1 MVTPRILGPD
11 GQPISTADLA
21 EPQTSRVQQLRN
33 EWAGHPSRGLTPSRL
48 ALILDAA
55 EQNDLVAQCDLFED
69 MEEKDA
75 HLASEMGKRRRA
87 LLSIEWD
94 IVPPT
99 SPYSAEKKTA
109 ARLKE
114 LLADVDDFEDLLFDV
129 TDAIGKGY
137 CNLEIEWHRLE
148 GLWLPKS
155 VTHRPQSWFQ
165 IYRGYRQEIR
175 LRDNTADGAPLQPF
189 GWISHTHK
197 AKSGYIERSALFRV
211 LVWPYLFKTYSVG
224 DLAEFLEVYGLPL
237 RVGKYPPGASEKEKM
252 TLLRA
257 LASLGHNAAG
267 IMPAGMEIDFQ
278 DAVTGD
284 PDAFQLMIDWC
295 EKSQS
300 KAILGGTLTSQ
311 ADGKTSTNALG
322 NVHNEV
328 RKDLRD
334 ADAKQIAKTLTR
346 DLIYPIAALNGLTDN
361 IRRGPRMRFATEET
375 EDMKLYAEALPK
387 FVGMGMKVPRKW
399 AQERLGIPEP
409 EADDDDLL
417 VSSAAPADPETP
429 ATPAEPPTPAAVQA
443 ATRRRIAALTA
454 TLPADGGA
462 DVTPIDPQADALA
475 AQAAPAWGM
484 ILDRVR
490 DIVAAAPDL
499 PALRD
504 ALLGAF
510 ADLPQDALAEVMAM
524 GMAAAELAGRYD
536 QVQESRG

>member
-11 GQPISTADLA
+11 GQPIRTADLS
-21 EPQTSRVQQLRN
+21 EPQTSRVMQLRN

-48 ALILDAA
+48 GEILIAA
-55 EQNDLVAQCDLFED
+55 ENNDLIAQCDLFED

-87 LLSIEWD
+87 LLSLEWD

-99 SPYSAEKKTA
+99 SPYAVEKKTA

-137 CNLEIEWHRLE
+137 CNLEIEWHRLD
-148 GLWLPKS
+148 GIWLPKS

-165 IYRGYRQEIR
+165 LFRGYRQEMR
-175 LRDNTADGAPLQPF
+175 LRDNSADGAPLQPF
-189 GWISHTHK
+189 GWISHTHR
-197 AKSGYIERSALFRV
+197 AKSGYIERAALFRV

-252 TLLRA
+252 LLLRA

-267 IMPAGMEIDFQ
+267 IMPSGMEIDFQ
-278 DAVTGD
+278 DAVSGD

-346 DLIYPIAALNGLTDN
+346 DLMYPIAALNGLTDN
-361 IRRGPRMRFATEET
+361 IRRGPRFRFVTEET
-375 EDMKLYAEALPK
+375 EDMKLYSEALPK
-387 FVGMGMKVPRKW
+387 FVSMGMKVPRKW

-417 VSSAAPADPETP
+417 VTSAAPADPEAP
-429 ATPAEPPTPAAVQA
+429 VEPAAKA
-443 ATRRRIAALTA
+443 AETRRRIAALTA
-454 TLPADGGA
+454 SLAAQEGA
-462 DVTPIDPQADALA
+462 DVTPIDAQAEALT
-475 AQAAPAWGM
+475 AQAAPAWSA

-490 DIVAAAPDL
+490 DLVDAAPDMA
-499 PALRD
+499 ALRD

-510 ADLPQDALAEVMAM
+510 ADLPQEALTEVMAM